1 MLKFVVL
8 AFIAVT
14 AASKSVQ
21 DLEAY
26 NFEKFVADFGM
37 KYAAQEFETR
47 KSIFNAEL
55 ARVKAHNA
63 RSVGWTEGINK
74 FSAMSASE
82 KKSFTGR
89 SKNHA
94 SAQKN
99 GLKFLQPLPKD
110 LVMKSVSQLPD
121 RVDWRDLSVV
131 TPVKDQGYCG
141 SCWAFASTAVI
152 ESHVALAS
160 GLVYDLSP
168 EQMAMCA
175 PNPNSCGGTGGC
187 AGSTAELAF
196 EYVSGSKG
204 LAQEFQ
210 YPYTSYYGKD
220 AACSAAYSSSPVA
233 TINGYVQLPENNYT
247 ALINAVAQ
255 VGPIAVS
262 VDASSWS
269 AYKGGIFNGCNQAKP
284 DIDHAVV
291 LVGYGEENGQKY
303 WLIRNSWSPSWGE
316 KGYIRLAR
324 FDADTDEANCGMD
337 TTPQDGTACAGDDTP
352 VKVCGTCGVLYDS
365 AYPLNAKSLK

>member
-141 SCWAFASTAVI
+141 SCWAFASTA
-152 ESHVALAS
+152 
-160 GLVYDLSP
+160 
-168 EQMAMCA
+168 
-175 PNPNSCGGTGGC
+175 
-187 AGSTAELAF
+187 
-196 EYVSGSKG
+196 
-204 LAQEFQ
+204 
-210 YPYTSYYGKD
+210 
-220 AACSAAYSSSPVA
+220 
-233 TINGYVQLPENNYT
+233 
-247 ALINAVAQ
+247 
-255 VGPIAVS
+255 
-262 VDASSWS
+262 
-269 AYKGGIFNGCNQAKP
+269 
-284 DIDHAVV
+284 
-291 LVGYGEENGQKY
+291 
-303 WLIRNSWSPSWGE
+303 
-316 KGYIRLAR
+316 
-324 FDADTDEANCGMD
+324 
-337 TTPQDGTACAGDDTP
+337 
-352 VKVCGTCGVLYDS
+352 
-365 AYPLNAKSLK
+365 